1 MQKRRTTT
9 LAITL
14 VAALAVTIA
23 PAVGAG
29 PTSSTEAAINPKSRA
44 SVTAAYLNQL
54 VPALKTTTKWTG
66 SVDGCKAGKISASSQ
81 KATKTA
87 VNFMRGL
94 AGLSPVGWSA
104 AYSKKAQ
111 AAALVYDANDSL
123 SHDIPKSWTCSTAA
137 ARTAG
142 AHSNIAYGTT
152 SGGGESPVAGANS
165 IPLYMED
172 SGSSN
177 TLVGHRRWILNPSAK
192 TFGSGSTLNSQALY
206 VIGASTSKGKNP
218 TWVEWPTAGYF
229 PQQLEPKGRWS
240 LTSNGVGNV
249 SFKNAK
255 ITVKNS
261 AGKKLKVSK
270 IYKEEDGY
278 ANDTVVWKVKGVKK
292 ASGSAVKTYTVKVS
306 GIKKAGKT
314 ISYSYKVKMFDPTK

>member
-1 MQKRRTTT
+1 MPKRRTTT

-23 PAVGAG
+23 PAVGVG
-29 PTSSTEAAINPKSRA
+29 QSSGTEAAINPNSRA

-54 VPALKTTTKWTG
+54 VPALATTTKWTG
-66 SVDGCKAGKISASSQ
+66 SVEGCKAGKISASSQ

-94 AGLSPVGWSA
+94 AGLSPVSWSA

-142 AHSNIAYGTT
+142 AHSNIAYGWT
-152 SGGGESPVAGANS
+152 STGGESPVAGAKA
-165 IPLYMED
+165 ITGYMED
-172 SGSSN
+172 AGASN

-206 VIGASTSKGKNP
+206 VIGKTTSSSKNP

-229 PQQLEPKGRWS
+229 PQQLEPSGRWS
-240 LTSNGVGNV
+240 LTANSAFNV

-261 AGKKLKVSK
+261 AGKKLKISK
-270 IYKEEDGY
+270 VYKEADGY

-292 ASGSAVKTYTVKVS
+292 ATGSKVKTYTVKVS

-314 ISYSYKVKMFDPTK
+314 VSYSYKVKLFDPTK